1 MTLCRNYIPMKL
13 DTAVKEPLRIKIF
26 LCLTTDK
33 FFSCIPSQ
41 KKKQSYPSPLFS
53 FTMYL
58 SFSLPNSSSG
68 SETMVKNMAVAHYQL
83 DIKILWGTSLYCQH
97 HYLHMM
103 SEQFSQPPSPLIF
116 KLDCCFLQR
125 EIRCPF

>member
-33 FFSCIPSQ
+33 FFSSIPSQ
-41 KKKQSYPSPLFS
+41 KKKQPYPSVLSS

-68 SETMVKNMAVAHYQL
+68 SETMVKNMAVDHYRL
-83 DIKILWGTSLYCQH
+83 DIKILLGHITVLPTSLSSYDERTSLPAPIASYFQTG
-97 HYLHMM
+97 LL
-103 SEQFSQPPSPLIF
+103 SSFPER
-116 KLDCCFLQR
+116 D
-125 EIRCPF
+125 